1 MEIIKMEIEKKP
13 KVFFIV
19 TTCLLQQNFEVRKKE
34 YIDSINSLIQEL
46 FKYKNHLK
54 TYIYIVE
61 NNGIRHTFLNEF
73 TSSPKI
79 PIKVIYTN
87 HNQIPT
93 SNKGFKELLDYLF
106 ILKECNEIDDNDI
119 VVKLTGRYR
128 IGEDSPFLNILYN
141 YYDKYDAFIRTGA
154 FMYPSQRKEERDQYD
169 CLTGIFGVKAFIMRN
184 YLEKYIQELYE
195 YTWVEWVIIMII
207 QNALSNKR
215 IKFFDYLG
223 LWIKTAYMKEYQLF

>member
-1 MEIIKMEIEKKP
+1 MEIEKKP

-19 TTCLLQQNFEVRKKE
+19 TTCLLQQNFEIRKKE
-34 YIDSINSLIQEL
+34 YTDSINTLIQEVS
-46 FKYKNHLK
+46 KYKNHLE

-61 NNGIRHTFLNEF
+61 NNGTRHTFLNEF
-73 TSSPKI
+73 ISPEI

-93 SNKGFKELLDYLF
+93 PNKGLKELLDYLF
-106 ILKECNEIDDNDI
+106 ILKECHEIKDNDI

-128 IGEDSPFLNILYN
+128 IGEDSTFLNTLYN
-141 YYDKYDAFIRTGA
+141 HYDKYDAFIRTGA
-154 FMYPSQRKEERDQYD
+154 FMYPSQMKDERDQYD
-169 CLTGIFGVKAFIMRN
+169 CLTGMFGVRSHIMRN
-184 YLEKYIQELYE
+184 DLEKYIQNLRDYE
-195 YTWVEWVIIMII
+195 WVEWVIIMII
-207 QNALSNKR
+207 QNALPNER

>member
-1 MEIIKMEIEKKP
+1 MEKKP

-19 TTCLLQQNFEVRKKE
+19 TTCLLQQNFEIRKKE
-34 YIDSINSLIQEL
+34 YTNSINSLIHEL
-46 FKYKNHLK
+46 NKYTNCLHKNHLE

-61 NNGIRHTFLNEF
+61 NNGARHTFLNEF
-73 TSSPKI
+73 SSSEI

-93 SNKGFKELLDYLF
+93 SNKGLKELLDYLF
-106 ILKECNEIDDNDI
+106 ILKECKEIDDNDI

-141 YYDKYDAFIRTGA
+141 HYNTYDAFIRTGA
-154 FMYPSQRKEERDQYD
+154 FMYPSQKKDERDQYD
-169 CLTGIFGVKAFIMRN
+169 CLTGMFGVKAYIMRN
-184 YLEKYIQELYE
+184 HLEKYIQELHE

-207 QNALSNKR
+207 QNALPNER

-223 LWIKTAYMKEYQLF
+223 LWIKTVYMDSYQLF